1 MSNKEYKPIG
11 YEKFVIMAVFEKGR
25 ISLEDLQNI
34 TIVFISSIWYN
45 VHYGKNYNILGR
57 LLLYVFRIRDRIWDK
72 YYSYRIGE
80 PELAHGL
87 KTKDM
92 CDEMVEKGILKEN
105 DGKYELTKAGQA
117 VATKNAAKFEKRS
130 ELIKNRLFAPSSA
143 AVNTTIV
150 DGFMAFLKL
159 SVGFITGSV
168 GIISDGTDSATDTI
182 SAFLVWVGIK
192 YKHESLS
199 TLLVI
204 LLLFVASITVM
215 YESFSRLYLAWTSTL
230 TPIIDPS
237 LVIII
242 EAFAVFVYAGLYFY
256 QRQVGRASGSLTLI
270 SQSVDSKNHIFIA
283 SSVALGAAFSFFGI
297 YYVDAIV
304 GAIVAFRIFTD
315 AVGLLKDAI
324 HSMKGE
330 ETDLHKYK
338 TPVENY
344 VQEGKLKAF
353 RIFAI
358 FSVWARANKNK
369 EEIISSLE
377 TMYTQTYIPVLS
389 ELGLI
394 PEDEYGFKTDFDK
407 IMDPLLKRKFIT
419 EDHGNYNVSKSGIK
433 RFKHFV
439 DLFKYYDVRYSD
451 LFMLDIEK
459 EGD

>member
-215 YESFSRLYLAWTSTL
+215 YESFSRLYVAWTSTL

-353 RIFAI
+353 RIFVI

-407 IMDPLLKRKFIT
+407 IMSPLLKRKFIT
-419 EDHGNYNVSKSGIK
+419 EDHGNFNVSKSGIK